1 MIPSKQKIPSYE
13 GLKAAFT
20 EIKAL
25 QTRIHNCASVIEKN
39 LVFCGFAMGDEP
51 TVISDGYTVKLRYY
65 DAVIDSDAILTAI
78 YNRGFIT
85 PYDFS

>member
-1 MIPSKQKIPSYE
+1 MVSPHKTPSAKE
-13 GLKAAFT
+13 LKAAFT

-25 QTRIHNCASVIEKN
+25 QSRIHYCASVIEKN
-39 LVFCGFAMGDEP
+39 LVFCGFPMYDEP
-51 TVISDGYTVKLRYY
+51 KIISDGYDVKLRYD

-78 YNRGFIT
+78 GNRGFIT